1 MEENEIIKRVSKI
14 LYNLGISPKL
24 SGFKYI
30 IGATILSY
38 YDNSYINNLTTRLYP
53 KIGEK
58 YNTTPSRIER
68 DIRYSIEKAWKNGDI
83 NLINDIAKYIT
94 PFKIGRPRNSDF
106 IAILV
111 DRLKIQN

>member
-1 MEENEIIKRVSKI
+1 MKEKEIIKKVTDI

-24 SGFKYI
+24 SGYKYI
-30 IGATILSY
+30 MEATLLSY

-68 DIRYSIEKAWKNGDI
+68 TIRYSIEKAWNKGDI
-83 NLINDIAKYIT
+83 NLVNDMGKYIT
-94 PFKIGRPRNSDF
+94 SFKTGRPCNSDF

-111 DRLKIQN
+111 DKLKIQN

>member
-1 MEENEIIKRVSKI
+1 MKKKEILKEVTDT

-24 SGFKYI
+24 AGYKYI
-30 IGATILSY
+30 IEATMLSY
-38 YDNSYINNLTTRLYP
+38 YDNSYINNLTTKLYP

-68 DIRYSIEKAWKNGDI
+68 DIRYSVEKAWKNGDI
-83 NLINDIAKYIT
+83 NLINDMGKYIT
-94 PFKIGRPRNSDF
+94 SFKTGRPCNSDF

-111 DRLKIQN
+111 DRLKTQN